1 VTEHGNAKEK
11 PINIVLPG
19 ISWQVRFETTDTMR
33 GVLAYL
39 VGASAAVSIGL
50 LSLKA
55 LPATIERTVPAPLA
69 ALLHIRM
76 PYGLKLWSAIANA
89 SHKGH
94 VTEPRKQ
101 IVGQKVQ

>member
-1 VTEHGNAKEK
+1 
-11 PINIVLPG
+11 
-19 ISWQVRFETTDTMR
+19 MR

-76 PYGLKLWSAIANA
+76 PYGLKLWSAIGNA